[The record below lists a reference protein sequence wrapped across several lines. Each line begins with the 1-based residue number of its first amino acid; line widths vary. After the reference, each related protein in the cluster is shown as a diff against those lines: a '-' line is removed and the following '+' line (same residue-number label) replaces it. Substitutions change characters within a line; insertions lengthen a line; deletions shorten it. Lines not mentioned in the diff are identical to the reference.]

1 MKRLIIFLFLGAMMS
16 CQKAEEKE
24 VSPVEEDF
32 VSVPE
37 VLTCGAEEV
46 ITKENGLFLLSSADG
61 CEVNGGETQ
70 SSENSRTGDFSVKLD
85 SINKYGFGLKI
96 KDPKPGEFIRFTVWQ
111 KRGTGHG
118 TLYTSSYGTSGVMK
132 NRTHYNMLRRIEDG
146 WVMHTLSIVVAPGT
160 KEVEAVVFSGG
171 RLAYFD
177 DFKVERFNKLPAN
190 KLENQLQIHL
200 PTKSHQKISALIKDA
215 KKGQVIRPE
224 HKKYVKA
231 FLYDGENRSKIKL
244 KLKGDWTDHLSSG
257 KISCRIKMKSDAY
270 NGMKTFSLQHPK
282 TRNYVDEWIVHKMAD
297 QEDVLTT
304 TFDFVNLNIN
314 GVNHGVYALE
324 EHFDKQLLES
334 RNRREGPIL
343 KLDET
348 GLWELTYAQMEL
360 GYLGEF
366 PFFEASQIKCFKDG
380 RTLSN
385 PKLKSD
391 FEEGA
396 RLLELFKNG
405 YDHPEELFDL
415 NELAKFQVL
424 CDISTGVHASAW
436 HNRRFYFNPVTQKLE
451 VILYD
456 LMAFGYGENPPFIYQ
471 STFSH
476 SGHPL
481 EESLDYALMRN
492 EEYRE
497 LYFKNFERIS
507 SQPYLAEFFAQHQV
521 EIDGFENAIQ
531 LEEPSYVVAQER
543 FFENAKFLRSNVTAF
558 EKLWVSS
565 IPVLNDTSGWI
576 LDDDYSPRADKVFF
590 EGISLNSYL
599 EDSTSLGFNV
609 RLENYHLNSIEICGY
624 ASDHW
629 PGHVFE
635 IEEKIKLDG
644 FKSENNTAEYLA
656 LYKPTKIFFKVS
668 NRERRY
674 YESEVL
680 PWSKPNGLTTRMEL
694 KRETLWQKHCVLNG
708 NKAKISGDVEISNL
722 LYLPEGIDLEI
733 TPGSKIDFVEKG
745 GLIVN
750 GNFRAVSSAQNPII
764 LNGVSETNNGITIL
778 NAESVQLKNVIA
790 NDLSNLNHESWI
802 LTGAISIYESNVAI
816 ENLQIFNAQCEDALN
831 IIRSDFNVSE
841 LLIEGCMSDG
851 FDADFCSGYLRSSV
865 FKNTGNDCIDFSG
878 SRVTIDEVYIKNSGD
893 KGVSG
898 GEASTLSLNNI
909 TIDGAITGIASK
921 DKSHL
926 YGENVSIKNTEYS
939 LMVFQKKPEYGP
951 ASLQL
956 EKSQIKDGLEV
967 IDLKSILTVNG
978 LVKEGVE
985 KIDVDALYQRFE

>member
-1 MKRLIIFLFLGAMMS
+1 MNRFITFLALSAVLS
-16 CQKAEEKE
+16 CQKEE
-24 VSPVEEDF
+24 VSGVSSIEEDY

-37 VLTCGAEEV
+37 LLTCGAEEV
-46 ITKENGLFLLSSADG
+46 TTIDNGLFLVSSAEG
-61 CEVNGGETQ
+61 CELNAGETQ
-70 SSENSRTGDFSVKLD
+70 SSENSRTGDYSVQLD

-96 KDPKPGEFIRFTVWQ
+96 KDPKAGEFIRFTVWQ

-118 TLYTSSYGTSGVMK
+118 TLYTTSYGTSGIMK
-132 NRTHYNMLRRIEDG
+132 NRTHYNTLRRIEDG
-146 WVMHTLSIVVAPGT
+146 WVMHTLSIVVTPGT
-160 KEVEAVVFSGG
+160 KVVEAVVFSGG
-171 RLAYFD
+171 HLAYFD
-177 DFKVERFNKLPAN
+177 DFKVERFDKLPSN
-190 KLENQLQIHL
+190 ELENQISIHL
-200 PTKSHQKISALIKDA
+200 PTKSYQKISALIKDA

-224 HKKYVKA
+224 HKKYVKG
-231 FLYDGENRSKIKL
+231 FLNDGENQSKIKL

-257 KISCRIKMKSDAY
+257 KISCRIKMKSDAFK
-270 NGMKTFSLQHPK
+270 GMKTFSLQHPK
-282 TRNYVDEWIVHKMAD
+282 TRNYIDEWIVHKMAD
-297 QEDVLTT
+297 KEDVLTT

-366 PFFEASQIKCFKDG
+366 PFFEASQIRCFKDG

-396 RLLELFKNG
+396 KLLELFKKG

-436 HNRRFYFNPVTQKLE
+436 HNRRFYFNPVSQKLE

-456 LMAFGYGENPPFIYQ
+456 LMAFGYGENPPFIYE
-471 STFSH
+471 SSFSH
-476 SGHPL
+476 QGHPL

-492 EEYRE
+492 AEYRK
-497 LYFKNFERIS
+497 LYFENFERIS
-507 SQPYLAEFFAQHQV
+507 SEAYLTEFFAQYQD

-531 LEEPSYVVAQER
+531 IEEPSYLVAQER
-543 FFENAKFLRSNVTAF
+543 YFNNAKFLRSNVADF
-558 EKLWVSS
+558 KKLWESS
-565 IPVLNDTSGWI
+565 INVLNDSSGWI
-576 LDDDYSPRADKVFF
+576 LDDDYSPRTDKAFF

-599 EDSTSLGFNV
+599 EDSTSIGFKI
-609 RLENYHLNSIEICGY
+609 RLENYHLNAIEICGY
-624 ASDHW
+624 ESGHW

-635 IEEKIKLDG
+635 IEEKIQLDG
-644 FKSENNTAEYLA
+644 FDGENNSGEYLA
-656 LYKPTKIFFKVS
+656 LYKPNRIFFKVS
-668 NRERRY
+668 NQGRRY

-680 PWSKPNGLTTRMEL
+680 PWAKPIGLSTRMNL
-694 KRETLWQKHCVLNG
+694 RRDDSWKKYCTVSGKR
-708 NKAKISGDVEISNL
+708 AKISGDVKINELI
-722 LYLPEGIDLEI
+722 YVPEGLDLEI
-733 TPGSKIDFVEKG
+733 ASGSQLEFEGKG
-745 GLIVN
+745 GIIVN
-750 GNFRAVSSAQNPII
+750 GNFKAVGSAQKPIEI
-764 LNGVSETNNGITIL
+764 KATSEENNGITIL
-778 NAESVQLKNVIA
+778 NAQSVVLKNVIA
-790 NDLSNLNHESWI
+790 TGLSNLKHESWV

-816 ENLQIFNAQCEDALN
+816 ENLQIVNAKCEDALN

-841 LLIEGCMSDG
+841 LLIDGCKSDG
-851 FDADFCSGYLRSSV
+851 FDADFCSGYLKSSI

-893 KGVSG
+893 KGISG
-898 GEASTLSLNNI
+898 GEASVLSLNNI
-909 TIDGAITGIASK
+909 TIDGAITGVASK
-921 DKSHL
+921 DKSQL
-926 YGENVSIKNTEYS
+926 YGENVSIKNSEYS

-956 EKSQIKDGLEV
+956 EKSQIKDGVEV
-967 IDLKSILTVNG
+967 IDLKSVLTVNG
-978 LVKEGVE
+978 VVKEGVE
-985 KIDVDALYQRFE
+985 KIDVDALYERFE